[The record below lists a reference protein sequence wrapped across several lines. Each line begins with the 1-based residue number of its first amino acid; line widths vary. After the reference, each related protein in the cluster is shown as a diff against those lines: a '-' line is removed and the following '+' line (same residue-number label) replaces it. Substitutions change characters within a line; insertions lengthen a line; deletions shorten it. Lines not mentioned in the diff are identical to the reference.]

1 MKTVGMLKIG
11 VLMKASLEFK
21 VGLMTIAALLIFIVS
36 ILFVNHFNFKGGGR
50 VYTAAF
56 NFLGDLKVNSP
67 VRYAGSIEVGRVKN
81 IRFYNGKAAVDLLIT
96 QPDFKLKTDS
106 KVDIYSTSLLGT
118 KYVEI
123 EADLG
128 TGDDLKSDDVIVGRD
143 SNNLDQ
149 TFSQLGDVM
158 ETFEKMMGDPKSQ
171 ENILRTFDNM
181 NQATAN
187 MLALSISSR
196 EKIDKMLNDLSKSSA
211 AAPEL
216 MASAQRLSKNLD
228 GLIGS
233 LNKKD
238 VTETMK
244 NMKETMK
251 TMNELTQNI
260 HDGKGAVGVLLTD
273 DQMGDDIKSLVEEL
287 KAHPW
292 KLLWKK

>member
-1 MKTVGMLKIG
+1 V
-11 VLMKASLEFK
+11 
-21 VGLMTIAALLIFIVS
+21 
-36 ILFVNHFNFKGGGR
+36 
-50 VYTAAF
+50 
-56 NFLGDLKVNSP
+56 
-67 VRYAGSIEVGRVKN
+67 
-81 IRFYNGKAAVDLLIT
+81 
-96 QPDFKLKTDS
+96 
-106 KVDIYSTSLLGT
+106 
-118 KYVEI
+118 
-123 EADLG
+123 G
-128 TGDDLKSDDVIVGRD
+128 TGDDLKPGDVIVGRD

-171 ENILRTFDNM
+171 QNILRTFDNM

-216 MASAQRLSKNLD
+216 MASAQKLSKNLTD
-228 GLIGS
+228 LIGA

-244 NMKETMK
+244 NVKQTMK
-251 TMNELTQNI
+251 NMNELTTDI
-260 HDGKGAVGVLLTD
+260 HNGKGTIGVLLTD
-273 DQMGDDIKSLVEEL
+273 ETMADDVKSLVEEL

>member
-1 MKTVGMLKIG
+1 
-11 VLMKASLEFK
+11 MKASLEFK
-21 VGLMTIAALLIFIVS
+21 VGFMTIMAFVILMVS
-36 ILFVNHFNFKGGGR
+36 VLFVNNFNFRGGGNI
-50 VYTAAF
+50 YTASF
-56 NFLGDLKVNSP
+56 NFLGDLKSGAP
-67 VRYAGSIEVGRVKN
+67 VMYAGGINVGQVKD
-81 IRFYNGKAAVDLLIT
+81 IRLNNGKAAVDILII
-96 QPDFKLKTDS
+96 QPNFKLKKDS
-106 KVDIYSTSLLGT
+106 QVDIYSTSLLGT

-123 EADLG
+123 EANLG
-128 TGDDLKSDDVIVGRD
+128 TGDDLKPDDIIVGRD

-171 ENILRTFDNM
+171 QNILRTFDNM

-187 MLALSISSR
+187 MLALSITSR
-196 EKIDKMLNDLSKSSA
+196 EKIDKMLDDLSKSSA

-216 MASAQRLSKNLD
+216 MASAQKLSTNLN
-228 GLIGS
+228 GLIGA

-238 VTETMK
+238 VTETLK

-260 HDGKGAVGVLLTD
+260 QNGKGTVGVLLKD
-273 DQMGDDIKSLVEEL
+273 DQMADDIKSLVEEL

>member
-1 MKTVGMLKIG
+1 
-11 VLMKASLEFK
+11 MKASLEFK
-21 VGLMTIAALLIFIVS
+21 VGLMTISAFVILMIA
-36 ILFVNHFNFKGGGR
+36 ILFINNFNFKGGGT
-50 VYTAAF
+50 VYTASF
-56 NFLGDLKVNSP
+56 NFLGDLKSGAP
-67 VRYAGSIEVGRVKN
+67 VKYAGGINVGQVKA
-81 IRFYNGKAAVDLLIT
+81 IRIADGKAAVDLLIT
-96 QPDFKLKTDS
+96 QSNFKLKTDS

-123 EADLG
+123 ESDLG
-128 TGDDLKSDDVIVGRD
+128 TGDELKPGVIIVGKD

-158 ETFEKMMGDPKSQ
+158 ETFEKMMGDPKAK

-181 NQATAN
+181 NEATAN
-187 MLALSISSR
+187 MLALSVSSR
-196 EKIDKMLNDLSKSSA
+196 AKIDQMLADLSKSSA

-216 MASAQRLSKNLD
+216 MASAQRLSKNLE
-228 GLIGS
+228 GLIGA

-244 NMKETMK
+244 DVKQTMK

-260 HDGKGAVGVLLTD
+260 HDGKGTIGVLMTD
-273 DQMGDDIKSLVEEL
+273 ETMADDVKALVEEL

>member
-1 MKTVGMLKIG
+1 
-11 VLMKASLEFK
+11 
-21 VGLMTIAALLIFIVS
+21 
-36 ILFVNHFNFKGGGR
+36 VNNFNFKGRGSI
-50 VYTAAF
+50 YTATF
-56 NFLGDLKVNSP
+56 NFLGDLKTGAP
-67 VRYAGSIEVGRVKN
+67 VKYAGGINVGQVKD
-81 IRFYNGKAAVDLLIT
+81 IRLLNGKAAVDILIT

-128 TGDDLKSDDVIVGRD
+128 TGDELKPEDIIVGRD

-171 ENILRTFDNM
+171 QNILRTFDNM

-196 EKIDKMLNDLSKSSA
+196 EKIDKMLDDLSKSSA

-216 MASAQRLSKNLD
+216 MASAQKLSANLN
-228 GLIGS
+228 GLIGA

-238 VTETMK
+238 VTETLK

-251 TMNELTQNI
+251 TMNELTRNI

-273 DQMGDDIKSLVEEL
+273 DQMGYDIKALVEEL

>member
-1 MKTVGMLKIG
+1 
-11 VLMKASLEFK
+11 MKASLEFK
-21 VGLMTIAALLIFIVS
+21 VGLMTLSAILILTGA
-36 ILFVNHFNFKGGGR
+36 ILFVNHFNFRGGGR
-50 VYTAAF
+50 IYTASF
-56 NFLGDLKVNSP
+56 NFLGDLRMNSP
-67 VRYAGSIEVGRVKN
+67 VKYAGSLEVGRVKN
-81 IRFYNGKAAVDLLIT
+81 IRFYNGKVAVDFLIT
-96 QPDFKLKTDS
+96 QPDFKLRTDS

-118 KYVEI
+118 KYVVI

-128 TGDDLKSDDVIVGRD
+128 TGDELKPGDVIVGRD

-171 ENILRTFDNM
+171 QNILRTFDNM

-187 MLALSISSR
+187 MLALSITSR
-196 EKIDKMLNDLSKSSA
+196 EKIDKMLDDLSKSSA

-216 MASAQRLSKNLD
+216 MASAQKLSTSLN
-228 GLIGS
+228 GLIGA

-238 VTETMK
+238 VAETMK

-260 HDGKGAVGVLLTD
+260 HNGKGAVGVLLTD
-273 DQMGDDIKSLVEEL
+273 DQVGDDVKALVEEL